1 MRRGVRVTV
10 RLCFIYFFMSV
21 TRFLGIN
28 LPWSI
33 PNAKVLL

>member
-1 MRRGVRVTV
+1 MRRGARVAV
-10 RLCFIYFFMSV
+10 GAGFIYFFMSV

-33 PNAKVLL
+33 PNAKVI

>member
-1 MRRGVRVTV
+1 MRRGVRLALSV
-10 RLCFIYFFMSV
+10 LYIFFHELL
-21 TRFLGIN
+21 RFLGVN